1 MKLTRLDLSCISA
14 PMNTTASAPPAAATA
29 TTSENHWYSHTVQ
42 HTSAR
47 TGTSTKLLTT
57 FTGAISSSSSTTA
70 APVASA
76 AGPAAA
82 LTQAVSTHVQLCS
95 SVGLHVVQD
104 QVTQHLSTAQHTTAC
119 HDMSECEA
127 RHATA
132 QCKDRK
138 CQLPQHCIAPLSHGD
153 GQYLIATHTT
163 LRACQVPLSSA
174 ILPHCMMQLHKFR
187 LVN

>member
-57 FTGAISSSSSTTA
+57 FTGAISSSTTA

-138 CQLPQHCIAPLSHGD
+138 RQLPQHCIAPLSHGD